1 MPWDST
7 RPRSSDY
14 GAAHAKA
21 RRAWAAAHDP
31 ADLCT
36 RCRHTLGP
44 MGPHLHLDHDVDRVT
59 YLGFAHGRP
68 CPYCGLN
75 CNVRAGAL
83 TANARSKARRG
94 GYSTEVTERRL

>member
-7 RPRSSDY
+7 RPRSADY
-14 GAAHAKA
+14 GAAHTKA
-21 RRAWAAAHDP
+21 RKMWAERHDP

-36 RCRHTLGP
+36 RCRHPLGP
-44 MGPHLHLDHDVDRVT
+44 MGPHLHLDHSADRS
-59 YLGFAHGRP
+59 YYAGFAHGSR

-83 TANARSKARRG
+83 TANARSKAKRG
-94 GYSTEVTERRL
+94 GYSGQSTERRL